1 MTCRQGWV
9 FLTCRATAYKRY
21 ITLSI
26 YIIQYLSLTLTI
38 YHRVGIILT
47 TLGVEVMALDEYLN
61 LKEAARYLGVSDIK
75 IRRLVSKGLLKVSFD
90 PLDDRKRLV
99 KKTDLDTL
107 KTPRPVESATA
118 QYQGDKSRNLA
129 LGKKSTSNTKKGNA
143 SDES

>member
-1 MTCRQGWV
+1 
-9 FLTCRATAYKRY
+9 
-21 ITLSI
+21 
-26 YIIQYLSLTLTI
+26 
-38 YHRVGIILT
+38 
-47 TLGVEVMALDEYLN
+47 MASDEYLN

-75 IRRLVSKGLLKVSFD
+75 IRRLVTKGLLKVSFD

-118 QYQGDKSRNLA
+118 QHQGDKSRDID
-129 LGKKSTSNTKKGNA
+129 LGKKSTSNTKKGSA